1 MCGIAGYLGNKE
13 ISSSKILELESL
25 MHNRGPDSFRF
36 SRINIKKKTLYLFHS
51 RLKIIDLSNKANQP
65 FLYKGY
71 ILIFNGE
78 IYNYKEIKEKL
89 ILKGYKFYT
98 KSDTEVLLYSYI
110 EFGKECVEYFDG
122 MWSFAIW
129 DPKKKSLFICRDRF
143 GEKPLFFFRNNQ
155 ELYFGSEVKYIQN
168 LLNLN
173 CSVNQNLIKKNL
185 VFGYKSIHKNNETYF
200 NNIYSLES
208 SSFIDINLNNNF
220 QIKKYWKPQFRPK
233 FFSSL
238 NEIKEKVYF
247 ILKKSLSDRLNSDV
261 PIALSLS
268 GGIDSSVL
276 IGLLKKSL
284 HCKDLTS
291 FSLIDKGEYNEKDL
305 INKTEKFLKI
315 QNNFLKIDYKNFFKN
330 LTSVIKYQNQ
340 PISTITYFA
349 QNSLMKHISELGF
362 KVVLS
367 GTGAD
372 ELFTGY
378 YDHYPQF
385 LSQLKNKKYLQVSLQ
400 EWKKGILPFL
410 KNNELKNPLKY
421 INNPNDRET
430 IYDHWRQNYKFARF
444 KINHKFE
451 EHFFCRDLLR
461 NRMLNELFYEITPP
475 ALRHEDLNCM
485 QYSIENRS
493 PYLNKNLLELMYSV
507 PSEHLIKDGFL
518 KYILRSTFVDEIHKD
533 VYNNKQKQG
542 FNASL
547 DIYLK
552 NENKKNIRDFFLG
565 DKTMRDYVDM
575 KLVFNS
581 LNNKNNSSYTKKFIF
596 NVINIK
602 IFLENSYK
610 TI

>member
-1 MCGIAGYLGNKE
+1 MCGIAGYLGNRE
-13 ISSSKILELESL
+13 ISLSKIRELESL
-25 MHNRGPDSFRF
+25 MYNRGPDSFCF
-36 SRINIKKKTLYLFHS
+36 SRINIKKKILYLFHS

-65 FLYKGY
+65 FIYKGY

-110 EFGKECVEYFDG
+110 EFGIECTKHFDG

-129 DPKKKSLFICRDRF
+129 DPKKNCLVISRDRF
-143 GEKPLFFFRNNQ
+143 GEKPIFFSRNNQ

-173 CSVNQNLIKKNL
+173 YSINENLIKKNL

-208 SSFIDINLNNNF
+208 SSFINFDLNNNF
-220 QIKKYWKPQFRPK
+220 QIKKYWKPEYKPK
-233 FFSSL
+233 KNFSL
-238 NEIKEKVYF
+238 NEIREKVYF
-247 ILKKSLSDRLNSDV
+247 ILNKSLRDRLNSDV

-268 GGIDSSVL
+268 GGVDSSVL

-284 HCKDLTS
+284 HFKDLAS

-315 QNNFLKIDYKNFFKN
+315 KNNFLKINYKDFFKN

-378 YDHYPQF
+378 YDHYLQF
-385 LSQLKNKKYLQVSLQ
+385 LSQAQGKKHFKVYLQ
-400 EWKKGILPFL
+400 EWKKGILPLL
-410 KNNELKNPLKY
+410 KNNELKNPFKY
-421 INNPNDRET
+421 INNPRDRET
-430 IYDHWRQNYKFARF
+430 IYDHWRQNYKLTRF
-444 KINHKFE
+444 KINHKFI

-461 NRMLNELFYEITPP
+461 NRMLNELFYEITP
-475 ALRHEDLNCM
+475 ATLRHEDLNCM

-493 PYLNKNLLELMYSV
+493 PYLNKDLLEFMYSV
-507 PSEHLIKDGFL
+507 HSEHLIKDGFL
-518 KYILRSTFVDEIHKD
+518 KYILRSTFANEIHKD

-552 NENKKNIRDFFLG
+552 NESKKKIRDFFLG
-565 DKTMRDYVDM
+565 DRTMRDYVNM
-575 KLVFNS
+575 ELIFNL
-581 LNNKNNSSYTKKFIF
+581 LNKKNNSSYIKKFIF
-596 NVINIK
+596 NVINVK
-602 IFLENSYK
+602 IFLEHSYK
-610 TI
+610 KI